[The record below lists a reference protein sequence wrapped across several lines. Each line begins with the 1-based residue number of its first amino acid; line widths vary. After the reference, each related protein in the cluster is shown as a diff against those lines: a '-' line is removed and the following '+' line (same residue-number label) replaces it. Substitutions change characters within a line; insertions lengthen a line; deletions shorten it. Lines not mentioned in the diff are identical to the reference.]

1 MLYVLN
7 SFLKSLLLFLSQTS
21 TQVYKDLVSIASVG
35 EGVIWIGLC
44 DSSSLTFL
52 SNLFYSTND
61 NSLHCQCSSC
71 LFSAN
76 SVLVDHLTLNFSD
89 SSGLS
94 FVVSLT
100 MHECHDLV
108 IFLLVYVKAIRNAW
122 LWSKS
127 YTRRSSITAMAMPI
141 YNLKGL
147 HVSVSRL
154 LKQCSFLQLTV
165 EDSDKTRESSDPYC
179 NVTA

>member
-1 MLYVLN
+1 ML
-7 SFLKSLLLFLSQTS
+7 SFLTVPSFKLNLTLQCYMFWTPFWIPFCYFYLK
-21 TQVYKDLVSIASVG
+21 QVPRFIKCLVSIANVE
-35 EGVIWIGLC
+35 EGVIWTGLC
-44 DSSSLTFL
+44 DSSLLTFL

-108 IFLLVYVKAIRNAW
+108 IFLLVYVKAIRNAR
-122 LWSKS
+122 LWYKS
-127 YTRRSSITAMAMPI
+127 YTRRS
-141 YNLKGL
+141 
-147 HVSVSRL
+147 
-154 LKQCSFLQLTV
+154 
-165 EDSDKTRESSDPYC
+165 
-179 NVTA
+179 